1 MTPPPQNQPE
11 GLDQAYVVPPLQA
24 RSRRTLERLTAGAL
38 RLLATVGL
46 DGLTMQGLA
55 DETGVS
61 VGAMYGRFA
70 GKEPL
75 LQYLSAHL
83 TAARTER
90 WDVELAQLGQS
101 EPRDLAET
109 VEALVHA
116 VHATL
121 EVDTAVYRQL
131 RQALPAT
138 EAEAQRLELAMRGD
152 VRRHLEGCRGAIRHP
167 QPDQALSFA
176 TDVIFQLTLGAG
188 PDTPD
193 GDSHSALV
201 TDLVVRY
208 LGGGLPATPEGSV
221 EFFDVWG

>member
-1 MTPPPQNQPE
+1 MTQPSENQPE
-11 GLDQAYVVPPLQA
+11 SLDQSHVVPPLQA

-83 TAARTER
+83 AAARKAR
-90 WDVELAQLGQS
+90 WDVEITQLGQS
-101 EPRDLAET
+101 ETKDLAET

-121 EVDTAVYRQL
+121 EVDSVVYRQL

-138 EAEAQRLELAMRGD
+138 EADALRLELAMRSD
-152 VRRHLEGCRGAIRHP
+152 VRRHLEVCRGAIRHP
-167 QPDQALSFA
+167 QPDQALMFA
-176 TDVIFQLTLGAG
+176 ADVIFQLTLGAG
-188 PDTPD
+188 PEAPD
-193 GDSHSALV
+193 GDARSALV
-201 TDLVVRY
+201 TDLLVRY
-208 LGGGLPATPEGSV
+208 LGGGLPASPEGSV